1 MSFIQRALHPTSSI
15 SNNKYKKLTTCC
27 HISQFLQKKKN
38 YLVFWCPC
46 CHCMAYFSNSDLR
59 TCDDTTIIRH
69 RETFYNDRGFS
80 DYICLDLS
88 LFCFVFWISLT
99 SAGVIKMHFKKYKS
113 FQCNVIRNMNSDLGL
128 IDGVW
133 SNERNNR
140 KWKLI
145 VAVDRDN
152 REIMHI
158 SMCSFQQ

>member
-1 MSFIQRALHPTSSI
+1 MFSYFSVSP
-15 SNNKYKKLTTCC
+15 
-27 HISQFLQKKKN
+27 KKKN
-38 YLVFWCPC
+38 HLVFWCPC

-88 LFCFVFWISLT
+88 LFCFVFWIFLT

-145 VAVDRDN
+145 VAVDRDY

>member
-1 MSFIQRALHPTSSI
+1 MLSYFSVSP
-15 SNNKYKKLTTCC
+15 
-27 HISQFLQKKKN
+27 KKKN
-38 YLVFWCPC
+38 HLVFWCPC
-46 CHCMAYFSNSDLR
+46 CHCMAYYSNSDLR

-88 LFCFVFWISLT
+88 LFCFVFWIFLT

-113 FQCNVIRNMNSDLGL
+113 FQCNVIWNMSSDLGL

-145 VAVDRDN
+145 VAVDRDY

>member
-1 MSFIQRALHPTSSI
+1 MLSYFSVSP
-15 SNNKYKKLTTCC
+15 
-27 HISQFLQKKKN
+27 KKKN
-38 YLVFWCPC
+38 HLVFWCPC

-88 LFCFVFWISLT
+88 LFCFVFWIFLT

-145 VAVDRDN
+145 VAVDRDY

>member
-1 MSFIQRALHPTSSI
+1 MLSYFSVSP
-15 SNNKYKKLTTCC
+15 
-27 HISQFLQKKKN
+27 KKKIIS
-38 YLVFWCPC
+38 
-46 CHCMAYFSNSDLR
+46 FSDVHAVTAR
-59 TCDDTTIIRH
+59 PTTVTVICDDTTIIRH

-80 DYICLDLS
+80 NYVCLDLS
-88 LFCFVFWISLT
+88 LFCFVFWIFLT
-99 SAGVIKMHFKKYKS
+99 SAEVIKMHFKKYKS

>member
-1 MSFIQRALHPTSSI
+1 MFSYFSVSP
-15 SNNKYKKLTTCC
+15 
-27 HISQFLQKKKN
+27 KKKN
-38 YLVFWCPC
+38 HLVFWCPC
-46 CHCMAYFSNSDLR
+46 CHCMAYYSNSDLR

-88 LFCFVFWISLT
+88 LFCFVFWIFLT

-113 FQCNVIRNMNSDLGL
+113 FQCNVIWNMSSDLGL

-145 VAVDRDN
+145 VAVDRDY

>member
-1 MSFIQRALHPTSSI
+1 MLSYFSVSP
-15 SNNKYKKLTTCC
+15 
-27 HISQFLQKKKN
+27 KKKN
-38 YLVFWCPC
+38 HLVFWCPC
-46 CHCMAYFSNSDLR
+46 CHCMAYYSNSDLR

-88 LFCFVFWISLT
+88 LFCFVFWIFLT

-158 SMCSFQQ
+158 SKCSFQQ

>member
-1 MSFIQRALHPTSSI
+1 MSFIQRALHPASSI

-27 HISQFLQKKKN
+27 HISQFLQKKKIIS
-38 YLVFWCPC
+38 
-46 CHCMAYFSNSDLR
+46 FSDVHAVTAR
-59 TCDDTTIIRH
+59 PTTVTVICDDTTIIRH

-80 DYICLDLS
+80 NYVCLDLS
-88 LFCFVFWISLT
+88 LFCFVFWIFLT

>member
-1 MSFIQRALHPTSSI
+1 MFSYFSVSP
-15 SNNKYKKLTTCC
+15 
-27 HISQFLQKKKN
+27 KKKN
-38 YLVFWCPC
+38 HLVFWCPC
-46 CHCMAYFSNSDLR
+46 CHCMAYYSNSDLR

-88 LFCFVFWISLT
+88 LFCFVFWIFLT

-145 VAVDRDN
+145 VAVDRDY